1 MTNTSRQVFDQVSL
15 DELLHFGE
23 VEGTDEPDTN
33 SRDPVPASDDGESIG
48 NCPFCQRL
56 FMILWLKGANFTL
69 TTVDMKRAPEVLKDL
84 APGSQPPFLLYNGEV
99 RTDTNKIE
107 EFLEDTLAPPQY
119 PKMCTRYKE
128 SNTAG
133 NDIFHKFSAYVK
145 NPNPSMNDLLERN
158 FLKSLMKLDQYL
170 RSPLPHELDQKPNIT
185 VSERRYLDGNKLTLA
200 DCNLLPKLHI
210 VKVVCRKYRDFE
222 IPPSLS
228 GLKRYLDNASTQDE
242 FINTCPADVEILLAY
257 HSVAQYLRK

>member
-1 MTNTSRQVFDQVSL
+1 MLSEPCSRV
-15 DELLHFGE
+15 H
-23 VEGTDEPDTN
+23 
-33 SRDPVPASDDGESIG
+33 
-48 NCPFCQRL
+48 
-56 FMILWLKGANFTL
+56 
-69 TTVDMKRAPEVLKDL
+69 RAPEVLKDL

-119 PKMCTRYKE
+119 PKMSTHYKE

-133 NDIFHKFSAYVK
+133 NDIFHRFSAYVK

-158 FLKSLMKLDQYL
+158 FLKSLMKLDRYL
-170 RSPLPHELDQKPNIT
+170 RTPLPHELDQNPNIT

-210 VKVVCRKYRDFE
+210 VKVVCWKYRDFE

-228 GLKRYLDNASTQDE
+228 GLKRYLDNAYTQDE
-242 FINTCPADVEILLAY
+242 FINTCPAEVEILLAY